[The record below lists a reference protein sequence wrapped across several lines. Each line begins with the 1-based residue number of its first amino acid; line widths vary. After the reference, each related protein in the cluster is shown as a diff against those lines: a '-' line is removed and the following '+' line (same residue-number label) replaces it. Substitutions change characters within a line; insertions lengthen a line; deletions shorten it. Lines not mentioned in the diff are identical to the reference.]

1 MATATACHTVIKL
14 PSGKVGKDLD
24 TNTGAL
30 IAMLATA
37 SNTDSQAPQYN
48 LDIRTDLLTSHA
60 AQSAMQ
66 NGLEK

>member
-48 LDIRTDLLTSHA
+48 LDIRTDL
-60 AQSAMQ
+60 
-66 NGLEK
+66 